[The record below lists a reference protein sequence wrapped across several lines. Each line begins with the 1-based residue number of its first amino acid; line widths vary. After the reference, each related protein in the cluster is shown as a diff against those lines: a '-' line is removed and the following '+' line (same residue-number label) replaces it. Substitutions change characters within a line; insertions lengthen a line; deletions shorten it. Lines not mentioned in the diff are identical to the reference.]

1 MAKVGSSEWKR
12 NIAEGMRRKW
22 LERKRGKRSEVKT
35 SARSGRD
42 GTKKMKGYETERAL
56 GLVAIQVLGR
66 GVTPES
72 LEVILEAAK
81 ASYRSVV

>member
-12 NIAEGMRRKW
+12 NISGGMRRKW
-22 LERKRGKRSEVKT
+22 LERKRGKRVGAKRPAS
-35 SARSGRD
+35 SGRD
-42 GTKKMKGYETERAL
+42 SRKKMKGYGTERAL

-72 LEVILEAAK
+72 LRVILETAK
-81 ASYRSVV
+81 ASYRSVG